1 MFRLSVVVMAAAL
14 LGACTTWDLERLQE
28 TEPTGTPFTQALAK
42 EYQTFAEFEAYQMK
56 DWIDQE
62 YFAKKGLRAAAGEV
76 VAPEEL
82 SGWDLPEG
90 KIDEL
95 AEARGRLI
103 GALNQGGRRNHPE
116 DAAHAQAKFD
126 CWVEQQEENHQPED
140 IEECQ
145 REFEAALAKL
155 VELVEEP
162 EPQPAAAPEPAP
174 EPVTYMVFFDFDSAA
189 LNDGAMAVVGL
200 VEDRLPDYEDGFIS
214 IVGHTDTAGSAAYNS
229 ELSMRRAE
237 AVREALT
244 TMGVAPGQMSVDARG
259 ESDPMIATGDG
270 VRSPQNR
277 RVAITVK

>member
-14 LGACTTWDLERLQE
+14 LGACTTWDLERLQK

-42 EYQTFAEFEAYQMK
+42 EYQAFAEFEAYKMA
-56 DWIDQE
+56 DWIDQQ
-62 YFAKKGLRAAAGEV
+62 YFARKGLRAASGEV

-82 SGWDLPEG
+82 SGWNLPED

-95 AEARGRLI
+95 AAARSRLI
-103 GALNQGGRRNHPE
+103 GALNKGGRINHPE

-155 VELVEEP
+155 VELVEK
-162 EPQPAAAPEPAP
+162 PEPAP
-174 EPVTYMVFFDFDSAA
+174 APAPAPRPEPVTFMVFFDFDSSA
-189 LNDGAMAVVGL
+189 LNDGAMAVIGL
-200 VEDRLPDYEDGFIS
+200 AEDRLPDYEDGFIS
-214 IVGHTDTAGSAAYNS
+214 IVGHTDTAGPASYNS
-229 ELSMRRAE
+229 ELSMRRAQ
-237 AVREALT
+237 AVRDALT
-244 TMGVAPGQMSVDARG
+244 NMGVAPGQMSIDARG
-259 ESDPMIATGDG
+259 ESDPMIETGDG

-277 RVAITVK
+277 RVAITIK

>member
-1 MFRLSVVVMAAAL
+1 MAAAL

-42 EYQTFAEFEAYQMK
+42 EYQTFAEFEAYEMA
-56 DWIDQE
+56 DWIDQQ
-62 YFAKKGLRAAAGEV
+62 YFARKGLRAASGEV

-82 SGWDLPEG
+82 SGWNLPEG

-95 AEARGRLI
+95 AAARSRLI
-103 GALNQGGRRNHPE
+103 GALNKGGRINHPE

-162 EPQPAAAPEPAP
+162 EPQPAAQPEPQP
-174 EPVTYMVFFDFDSAA
+174 EPVTFMVFFDFDSSA
-189 LNDGAMAVVGL
+189 LNDGAMAVIGL
-200 VEDRLPDYEDGFIS
+200 AEDRLPDYEDGFIS
-214 IVGHTDTAGSAAYNS
+214 IVGHTDTAGPASYNS
-229 ELSMRRAE
+229 ELSMRRAQ
-237 AVREALT
+237 AVRDALT
-244 TMGVAPGQMSVDARG
+244 NMGVAPGQMSIDARG
-259 ESDPMIATGDG
+259 ESDPMIETGDG

-277 RVAITVK
+277 RVAITIK

>member
-28 TEPTGTPFTQALAK
+28 TEPTGTPFTMALAK
-42 EYQTFAEFEAYQMK
+42 EYQTFAEFEAYEMK
-56 DWIDQE
+56 DWLDQE

-82 SGWDLPEG
+82 AGWNLPEE

-103 GALNQGGRRNHPE
+103 GALNKGGRRNHPE

-162 EPQPAAAPEPAP
+162 AAAPAPAPQP
-174 EPVTYMVFFDFDSAA
+174 EPVTFMVFFDFDSAA

-200 VEDRLPDYEDGFIS
+200 AEERLPDYEDGFVS
-214 IVGHTDTAGSAAYNS
+214 IVGHTDTAGPASYNS
-229 ELSMRRAE
+229 ELSMRRAQ
-237 AVREALT
+237 AVRDALT
-244 TMGVAPGQMSVDARG
+244 TMGVAPGQMSIDARG
-259 ESDPMIATGDG
+259 ESDPMIETGDG

-277 RVAITVK
+277 RVAITIK